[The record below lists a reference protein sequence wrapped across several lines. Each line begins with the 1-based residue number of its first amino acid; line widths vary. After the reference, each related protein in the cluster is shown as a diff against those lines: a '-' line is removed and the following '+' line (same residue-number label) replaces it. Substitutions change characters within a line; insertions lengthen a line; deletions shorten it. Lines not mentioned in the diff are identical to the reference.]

1 MMDEGGIPIEEQME
15 VYEKDDIRQ
24 AAEAC
29 MEEIPSWMYPKLEEC
44 LEEEDWANNDHH
56 CGLQRLVL

>member
-15 VYEKDDIRQ
+15 VYEKDDI
-24 AAEAC
+24 